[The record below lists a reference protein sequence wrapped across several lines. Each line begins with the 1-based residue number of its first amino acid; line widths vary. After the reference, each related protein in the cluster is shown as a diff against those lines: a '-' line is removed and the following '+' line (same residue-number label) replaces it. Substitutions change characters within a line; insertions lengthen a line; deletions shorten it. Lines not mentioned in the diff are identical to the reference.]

1 MLSGAMLPTVLI
13 LTCSP
18 PSSVQHMVAVRPAH
32 TARPKCVD
40 FSDVK
45 ACGGVLGTFNDLV
58 GVAEFADCTALSCGS
73 QPVVIGHAYGA
84 CSYVRPP
91 EIVGAGLNGT
101 GALDWIGSSLVF
113 TFLEVWLGFSLVF
126 MCLYWLVIK
135 LRDTERNTAELRIA
149 ATQSAERYRRACAA
163 AELWRERAIAAQDSA
178 AAETQRTFTLMTEKG
193 CAVRAAAAAEQR
205 LAIERAG
212 RARAAAAAERAA
224 VEASAATAELADIK
238 ANAAAAA
245 ECAAAKVRCEASV
258 VLANEPIERKRAVER
273 AVAANDEAYHRTYS
287 ICSEA
292 IRIVQRKYHEER
304 LALLEIME
312 SLFERQSLHRDRLA
326 CESASLS
333 SGSAAEASADQL
345 RARAAAGK
353 VCADQAAKN
362 AIIMAASAER
372 ATAVAKTLATV
383 VSRPGLDV
391 ADVAITFQSA
401 IADASYAAEHS
412 ANGAEYAAAEAGVHA
427 VHASAAADA
436 ERADAERAAVGAS
449 AAAAAVE
456 TSAAADVE
464 PAAVEAI
471 TVAAERTAVES
482 REGEPPGRKGLKLDV
497 AEMLIG
503 VAPLSEVIRY
513 ISPLAGPLPESLRG
527 LADRDRLTG
536 GTAAAERATVEAS
549 TAAAER
555 ITDAEDAAAKASAA
569 AEASAASA
577 EADVAVTIERAVAT
591 VNAGESREGEGA
603 LLVETGAAAAER
615 AAVEASAAT
624 VKRAAVKASAA
635 DAECDAVG
643 ASAAAVERAAV
654 EVNAAATERTAVEA
668 SAADAER
675 AALGASTAAA
685 AVERVASVKA
695 CGQRAS
701 RRGARGGRR
710 AVTRRRSVSCIP
722 PNPIPLVVM
731 LAHEGSRLHRGG
743 KGEPGGIGASEGP
756 SPL

>member
-1 MLSGAMLPTVLI
+1 MLSGAMLSTVLI

-18 PSSVQHMVAVRPAH
+18 PSSVQHLVAARPAH

-258 VLANEPIERKRAVER
+258 VLANESIERKRAVER
-273 AVAANDEAYHRTYS
+273 AVAANDEAYHQTYS

-401 IADASYAAEHS
+401 IADASDAAEHS

-436 ERADAERAAVGAS
+436 AERADAERAAVGAS
-449 AAAAAVE
+449 AAA
-456 TSAAADVE
+456 
-464 PAAVEAI
+464 
-471 TVAAERTAVES
+471 
-482 REGEPPGRKGLKLDV
+482 
-497 AEMLIG
+497 
-503 VAPLSEVIRY
+503 
-513 ISPLAGPLPESLRG
+513 
-527 LADRDRLTG
+527 
-536 GTAAAERATVEAS
+536 
-549 TAAAER
+549 
-555 ITDAEDAAAKASAA
+555 
-569 AEASAASA
+569 EASAASA
-577 EADVAVTIERAVAT
+577 EANVAVTIERAVAT

-615 AAVEASAAT
+615 AAVE
-624 VKRAAVKASAA
+624 ASAA

>member
-1 MLSGAMLPTVLI
+1 MVLI

-18 PSSVQHMVAVRPAH
+18 PSSVQHLVAVRPAH

-58 GVAEFADCTALSCGS
+58 GVAEFADCTALSCGL
-73 QPVVIGHAYGA
+73 QPVVIGHAFGA

-91 EIVGAGLNGT
+91 ESVGAGLNGT
-101 GALDWIGSSLVF
+101 GALDGIGSSLVF

-193 CAVRAAAAAEQR
+193 CAVRTAAAAEQR

-224 VEASAATAELADIK
+224 VEASAVTAELADIK

-258 VLANEPIERKRAVER
+258 VLANESIERKRAVER

-401 IADASYAAEHS
+401 VADASYAAEHS

-569 AEASAASA
+569 TEASAASA

>member
-1 MLSGAMLPTVLI
+1 
-13 LTCSP
+13 
-18 PSSVQHMVAVRPAH
+18 
-32 TARPKCVD
+32 
-40 FSDVK
+40 
-45 ACGGVLGTFNDLV
+45 
-58 GVAEFADCTALSCGS
+58 
-73 QPVVIGHAYGA
+73 
-84 CSYVRPP
+84 
-91 EIVGAGLNGT
+91 
-101 GALDWIGSSLVF
+101 
-113 TFLEVWLGFSLVF
+113 
-126 MCLYWLVIK
+126 
-135 LRDTERNTAELRIA
+135 
-149 ATQSAERYRRACAA
+149 
-163 AELWRERAIAAQDSA
+163 
-178 AAETQRTFTLMTEKG
+178 MTEKG

-258 VLANEPIERKRAVER
+258 VLANESIERKRAVER
-273 AVAANDEAYHRTYS
+273 AVAANDEAYHQTYS

-312 SLFERQSLHRDRLA
+312 SLFERQSLHRDRFA
-326 CESASLS
+326 WESASLS
-333 SGSAAEASADQL
+333 SGSAAEASADQS

-401 IADASYAAEHS
+401 IADASDAAEHS
-412 ANGAEYAAAEAGVHA
+412 ANGAEYAAAEAGAHA

-464 PAAVEAI
+464 PTAVEAI

-555 ITDAEDAAAKASAA
+555 IPDAEDAAAKASAA
-569 AEASAASA
+569 AEASAASSA

-643 ASAAAVERAAV
+643 ASAAAVKRAAV

-743 KGEPGGIGASEGP
+743 KGEPGDIGASEGP
-756 SPL
+756 TPL

>member
-1 MLSGAMLPTVLI
+1 MVLI

-18 PSSVQHMVAVRPAH
+18 PSSVQHLVAVRPAH

-58 GVAEFADCTALSCGS
+58 GVAEFADGASLSCGLH
-73 QPVVIGHAYGA
+73 PVVIGHAFGA
-84 CSYVRPP
+84 CSFVRPP
-91 EIVGAGLNGT
+91 ETVGAGFNGT

-113 TFLEVWLGFSLVF
+113 TFLEFWFGTSLVF
-126 MCLYWLVIK
+126 MCLYWLWIK
-135 LRDTERNTAELRIA
+135 LRDTEQNTAKLLIA
-149 ATQSAERYRRACAA
+149 ASQSAERYRQACATA
-163 AELWRERAIAAQDSA
+163 ALWRERAITAQDCA
-178 AAETQRTFTLMTEKG
+178 AAEAQRTFTLIRERE
-193 CAVRAAAAAEQR
+193 CAERSAAAAKQH

-224 VEASAATAELADIK
+224 VEASAVTAELADIK

-258 VLANEPIERKRAVER
+258 VLANESIERKRAVER

-401 IADASYAAEHS
+401 VADASYAAEHS

-427 VHASAAADA
+427 VHASAAADAA

-569 AEASAASA
+569 TEASAASA

>member
-1 MLSGAMLPTVLI
+1 MLSGAMLSTVLI

-18 PSSVQHMVAVRPAH
+18 PSSVQHLVAVRPAH

-58 GVAEFADCTALSCGS
+58 GVAEFADCTALSCGL

-84 CSYVRPP
+84 CSHVRPP
-91 EIVGAGLNGT
+91 EIIGAGLNGT

-212 RARAAAAAERAA
+212 RARAAAAAERTA
-224 VEASAATAELADIK
+224 VEASAATAELADVK

-245 ECAAAKVRCEASV
+245 ECAAAKVRW
-258 VLANEPIERKRAVER
+258 VLAYEPIERKRAVER
-273 AVAANDEAYHRTYS
+273 AVAANDEAYRQTYS

-292 IRIVQRKYHEER
+292 IRIVQRKYHEEF
-304 LALLEIME
+304 LTQLECME
-312 SLFERQSLHRDRLA
+312 SLYERQSDHRDQLA
-326 CESASLS
+326 RESASLS
-333 SGSAAEASADQL
+333 AGSAADQL
-345 RARAAAGK
+345 RARAAASK

-401 IADASYAAEHS
+401 VADASYAAEHS
-412 ANGAEYAAAEAGVHA
+412 ANGAKYAAAEAGVHA
-427 VHASAAADA
+427 VHASAVADA

-464 PAAVEAI
+464 PTAVEAI
-471 TVAAERTAVES
+471 TVAAERTVES

-615 AAVEASAAT
+615 ATVEASAAT

-654 EVNAAATERTAVEA
+654 EVNAAAAERTAVEA

-731 LAHEGSRLHRGG
+731 LAHEGSRLQRGG
-743 KGEPGGIGASEGP
+743 NQGVLGPRRGPVPSSPPDLGG
-756 SPL
+756 

>member
-113 TFLEVWLGFSLVF
+113 TFLEVWLGSSLVF

-224 VEASAATAELADIK
+224 VKASAATAELADIK

-273 AVAANDEAYHRTYS
+273 AVAANDEAYHQTYS

-401 IADASYAAEHS
+401 IADASDAAEHS

>member
-1 MLSGAMLPTVLI
+1 M
-13 LTCSP
+13 
-18 PSSVQHMVAVRPAH
+18 
-32 TARPKCVD
+32 
-40 FSDVK
+40 
-45 ACGGVLGTFNDLV
+45 
-58 GVAEFADCTALSCGS
+58 
-73 QPVVIGHAYGA
+73 
-84 CSYVRPP
+84 RPP
-91 EIVGAGLNGT
+91 EIIGAGLNGT
-101 GALDWIGSSLVF
+101 GALDWIGLNGTGALWLLDWISSSLVF

-163 AELWRERAIAAQDSA
+163 AELWRERAIAAANSA
-178 AAETQRTFTLMTEKG
+178 ATEAERTLTLLTDKEY
-193 CAVRAAAAAEQR
+193 AVRAAAAANQR
-205 LAIERAG
+205 VVIERAG
-212 RARAAAAAERAA
+212 RAEAMQHASQERAGRSEAMQRAATAEKRAAAADERATTEVTAAAAKLAAAEANAAA
-224 VEASAATAELADIK
+224 VEAIAAAAQ
-238 ANAAAAA
+238 ANAAAV
-245 ECAAAKVRCEASV
+245 VRNWPE
-258 VLANEPIERKRAVER
+258 LWKQRAVER
-273 AVAANDEAYHRTYS
+273 AVAENDEAWRQTYSNFSEMYGAIQRTYS
-287 ICSEA
+287 EEFKDHLETMQSVLELHSEV
-292 IRIVQRKYHEER
+292 RDQ
-304 LALLEIME
+304 LA
-312 SLFERQSLHRDRLA
+312 R
-326 CESASLS
+326 ESASLS
-333 SGSAAEASADQL
+333 AGSAADQL
-345 RARAAAGK
+345 RARAAASK

-383 VSRPGLDV
+383 VSRPGLDL

-401 IADASYAAEHS
+401 VADASYAAEHS

-427 VHASAAADA
+427 VHASAVADA

-464 PAAVEAI
+464 PTAVEAI
-471 TVAAERTAVES
+471 TVAAERTVES
-482 REGEPPGRKGLKLDV
+482 REGKPPGRKGLKLDV

-654 EVNAAATERTAVEA
+654 EVNAAAAERTAVEA

-743 KGEPGGIGASEGP
+743 NQGVLGPRRGPVPSSPPDLGG
-756 SPL
+756 